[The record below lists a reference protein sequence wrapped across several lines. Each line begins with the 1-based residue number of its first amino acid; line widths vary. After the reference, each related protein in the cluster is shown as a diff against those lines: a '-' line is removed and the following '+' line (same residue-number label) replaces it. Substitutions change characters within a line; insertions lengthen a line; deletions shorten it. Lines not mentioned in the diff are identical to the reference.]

1 MSKTVAQVPTALA
14 ANYLL
19 ETSTL
24 AIGMLIT
31 RTDAAVYGLTSAD
44 VATTISGVAY
54 TPGLDPKNI
63 DLSAGLSVDNL
74 ELTILDDT
82 SLITRIDA
90 LEGIWRNASFLI
102 FEYNYVTP
110 TDGIN
115 PLIAGVFGE
124 ITLGLGIIN
133 VELRGLQQALQ
144 QTIGA
149 MSSKTCRA
157 RLGDAQCLKPLG
169 PLTVTGTLTNVASR
183 QVFTDTARTE
193 ADDYFAEGLFTF
205 TTGVCAGLTQKVKI
219 YAADVFTLS
228 LPMIQLP
235 SVGDAYSVIAGCRK
249 RLPEDCVTKFNNVL
263 NFDGEY
269 HLPGPDAMT
278 KPLGL

>member
-24 AIGMLIT
+24 AIGIRIT
-31 RTDAAVYGLTSAD
+31 RTDAAVYGLTTVDKSD
-44 VATTISGVAY
+44 TISGVVY
-54 TPGLDPKNI
+54 TPGTKVTNI
-63 DLSAGLSVDNL
+63 DLQAGLAVDNL
-74 ELTILDDT
+74 NLTLLDDT

-90 LEGIWRNASFLI
+90 LEGIWRNAAFLI

-110 TDGIN
+110 SDGIN
-115 PLIAGVFGE
+115 ALISGTFGE
-124 ITLGLGIIN
+124 ITLGLGTIT

-144 QTIGA
+144 QTVGA
-149 MSSKTCRA
+149 VSSKTCRA
-157 RLGDAQCLKPLG
+157 RLGDAQCQEPLG
-169 PLTVTGTLTNVASR
+169 PLTVTGTLTGVTSK

-193 ADDYFAEGLFTF
+193 ADDWFGEGLFTF
-205 TTGVCAGLTQKVKI
+205 TSGVCAGLTQKVKT

-235 SVGDAYSVIAGCRK
+235 SVGDSYSVIAGCRK
-249 RLPEDCVTKFNNVL
+249 RMPEDCIAKFNNVL